1 MNKEELIEL
10 KSLLVGICG
19 LDLSKST
26 IERATK
32 SLKVIEQEQLLIQ
45 LVSQRSEL
53 FADQDSK

>member
-26 IERATK
+26 IERAIK
-32 SLKVIEQEQLLIQ
+32 SLKVIEREQLLIHG
-45 LVSQRSEL
+45 VTHR
-53 FADQDSK
+53 